1 MMKNILT
8 LLLCIGF
15 NAVNAQQFDQLIT
28 DTIDYQSNPS
38 YTSSELAY
46 YPNHIVSS
54 KLESKTIIY
63 GQDIFGVQNIRVHN
77 DLGNLVYNFSLG
89 TSACLRW
96 IEASPN
102 GKVYVA
108 GMFMDTLDLNGL
120 DTMIVNSPS
129 LFNVNTFLLCIEPNG
144 TLAWKRNLT
153 LQHTNMQTIDM
164 LTLDPS
170 GNCWYSYCDWQAGRI
185 FGTDANGQ
193 DVTSRLMT
201 GGIRTISGMSFD
213 PAGNLYVSGSVENGT
228 INIGSFSKVITD
240 IYNMYLTRF
249 NTSGQV
255 NWFISLHDITFQ
267 DPRVESDVNGDAFF
281 SGILMDSASMGN
293 FFLPAPQ
300 FGLGLVLAKVDST
313 GQTLWMK
320 GNPITPTIT
329 GSFRVGS
336 GRHLAPDNQG
346 GCVLTGLT
354 TGLVDWGNNVISGQ
368 PVIGTVFTHTI
379 LSFDQ
384 SGTAQWSLDATGPF
398 INPVSVVLTSNTT
411 GYTAGIVR
419 GSIQYGP
426 LQISQPWQ
434 YTLSNAVV
442 RFNFGPTGVSEDLQD
457 IRRSFYPNPTAGT
470 VNFRQPLEAGS
481 IELIDLNGRV
491 LNKLFI
497 PSGTSTLELDL
508 KPGYYLINY
517 RSGNTFSRMPVV
529 ITD

>member
-1 MMKNILT
+1 
-8 LLLCIGF
+8 
-15 NAVNAQQFDQLIT
+15 
-28 DTIDYQSNPS
+28 
-38 YTSSELAY
+38 
-46 YPNHIVSS
+46 
-54 KLESKTIIY
+54 
-63 GQDIFGVQNIRVHN
+63 
-77 DLGNLVYNFSLG
+77 
-89 TSACLRW
+89 
-96 IEASPN
+96 
-102 GKVYVA
+102 
-108 GMFMDTLDLNGL
+108 MDTLNLNGL
-120 DTMIVNSPS
+120 DTLIVNSTS

-170 GNCWYSYCDWQAGRI
+170 GNCWYSYCDWQAGYI
-185 FGTDANGQ
+185 VGTNTNGQ
-193 DVTSRLMT
+193 DVTSRQMT

-213 PAGNLYVSGSVENGT
+213 PAGNLYVSGSVESGT
-228 INIGSFSKVITD
+228 INIGSFSKVVSD
-240 IYNMYLTRF
+240 VYNMYLTRF

-255 NWFISLHDITFQ
+255 NWFITLHDITFQ
-267 DPRVESDVNGDAFF
+267 HPFVKSDLNGDAFF

-293 FFLPAPQ
+293 FSLPQPQ

-346 GCVLTGLT
+346 GCVLTGIT

-368 PVIGTVFTHTI
+368 PVIGSVYTHTV
-379 LSFDQ
+379 LAFDQ
-384 SGTAQWSLDATGPF
+384 NGIAQWSLDATGQYV
-398 INPVSVVLTSNTT
+398 NPTSLVLTSNTT

-442 RFNFGPTGVSEDLQD
+442 RFDFGPTGLSDASTE
-457 IRRSFYPNPTAGT
+457 IKRSYFPNPTTGT
-470 VNFRQPLEAGS
+470 ITFNEPLEAGAIDVTDVNGRLIKKIS
-481 IELIDLNGRV
+481 ITAATSTILLDLN
-491 LNKLFI
+491 
-497 PSGTSTLELDL
+497 
-508 KPGYYLINY
+508 PGFYLMNY
-517 RSGNTFSRMPVV
+517 TNGSTFSRMPVI
-529 ITD
+529 ITN